1 VGVPSESE
9 PAEQSDTEAEGGGG
23 MPVIVESAELRDMRL
38 RRKAPE
44 GRPFVATAASL
55 DLSTD
60 EAQYTVLDG
69 KGEVDGL
76 PLRLAGKLGSAR
88 AVASG
93 TGIDVDLNIALAN
106 VELGVDGTIG
116 VLTPLAG
123 VDLKA
128 VASTDEIAQILE
140 HFAVELPLSG
150 PVPAHGG
157 SSILCSGTQVNIA
170 CALRRSKIS
179 VSECRQP
186 EK

>member
-44 GRPFVATAASL
+44 GQPFVATAASL

-69 KGEVDGL
+69 KGQVDGL
-76 PLRLAGKLGSAR
+76 PLRLTGKLGPAQ

-93 TGIDVDLNIALAN
+93 SALAN
-106 VELGVDGTIG
+106 VELDVDGTIG

-170 CALRRSKIS
+170 CALRRSRIS